1 MNFNVN
7 LQGRVKNF
15 QLQSNN
21 AMIPLFE
28 SIVNSIHAI
37 DEVKINNQAYPG
49 KIVIKFI
56 RDIQFQND
64 TPSPDH

>member
-28 SIVNSIHAI
+28 SIVNSIQ
-37 DEVKINNQAYPG
+37 VKSRNLLREMCSGLQCRWMTNILLIMDQ
-49 KIVIKFI
+49 
-56 RDIQFQND
+56 
-64 TPSPDH
+64 